1 MMNFAMTR
9 QLISI
14 FAFSC
19 AMNGIGAAI
28 VSLTILAWNIVRA

>member
-9 QLISI
+9 QVIGT
-14 FAFSC
+14 FALSC

-28 VSLTILAWNIVRA
+28 VSLTIVAWNIVRA